1 MKTILLTGL
10 GLLLASPAMAGFQGG
25 SSPGG
30 PSSGVAQS
38 VEQALDARDD
48 TPAIL
53 EGHVVERIGKD
64 KYVFQDAT
72 GKITVE
78 IDHKVFGARIVTPQT
93 RVRLNGEVESEFF
106 RRNEVDVDV
115 LEILDQP
122 AQ

>member
-25 SSPGG
+25 SAPGGFVG

-53 EGHVVERIGKD
+53 EGHVVERVGKD
-64 KYVFQDAT
+64 KYVFQDGNRPQGIRRPHRHPADQSPSERRS
-72 GKITVE
+72 G
-78 IDHKVFGARIVTPQT
+78 FRILPPQ
-93 RVRLNGEVESEFF
+93 
-106 RRNEVDVDV
+106 
-115 LEILDQP
+115 
-122 AQ
+122 